1 MVQTIFAGAADA
13 DERPG
18 NMLKIDRKIFA
29 TEMQIGVMGAVPSL
43 AATSLAKSAQ
53 RASIDQ
59 RRRAGI
65 PEDVNLCAKGAGE
78 TGRDLAD
85 PGLDPLLHF
94 TVCECAASLPARRSP
109 AARSR
114 VLPPGSARHAEHH
127 RVEGVHFPDWPRS
140 AAPSPVGWPAGS
152 HPFLH
157 VGGRHA
163 PFPVTLKTKRSTLA

>member
-1 MVQTIFAGAADA
+1 MRRGRNQPFIRIKCRMVQTIFAGAADA

-29 TEMQIGVMGAVPSL
+29 TEMQIGVMGAVPGL
-43 AATSLAKSAQ
+43 GRHVAGEVGPAGV
-53 RASIDQ
+53 IDQ

-85 PGLDPLLHF
+85 PGLDPLALH
-94 TVCECAASLPARRSP
+94 CCGCAASPPVRRSP

-114 VLPPGSARHAEHH
+114 YCLPG
-127 RVEGVHFPDWPRS
+127 
-140 AAPSPVGWPAGS
+140 PAS
-152 HPFLH
+152 
-157 VGGRHA
+157 R
-163 PFPVTLKTKRSTLA
+163 